1 MLKNREIEYFSS
13 KFPDRVNADP
23 WNPSNNVKCQDLVQ
37 KYQDCV
43 ENELQRETRY
53 MNNKC
58 RGIQRLALMCYKLEP
73 KYFAEAMQNEMTEEH
88 YLDLYIGKQL
98 KYRKTSQVFKMKD
111 DNIYTPEWV
120 FNNKKLNNNNWQNQ
134 KIIIF
139 SKFSNPFH
147 WNLNWR

>member
-73 KYFAEAMQNEMTEEH
+73 KYFVDAAKSELSEEY
-88 YLDLYIGKQL
+88 YLDLYISKQTVSTQ
-98 KYRKTSQVFKMKD
+98 KKSVFKMKD
-111 DNIYTPEWV
+111 
-120 FNNKKLNNNNWQNQ
+120 
-134 KIIIF
+134 
-139 SKFSNPFH
+139 
-147 WNLNWR
+147 NL